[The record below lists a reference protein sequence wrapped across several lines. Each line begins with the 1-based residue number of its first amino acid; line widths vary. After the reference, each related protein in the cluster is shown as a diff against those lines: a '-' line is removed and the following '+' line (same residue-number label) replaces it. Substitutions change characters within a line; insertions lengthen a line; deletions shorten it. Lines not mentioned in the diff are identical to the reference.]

1 MAKIEVR
8 EKRRA
13 NRMHKKQRVLAK
25 AQDDALLEDDE
36 DLPET
41 QTLENGEE
49 EKKPTETIQKRFI
62 TYDDLGVDAPSMA
75 TSWEQLDEMQAAEE
89 LADQVREV
97 SWSARDLVTNI
108 LYSQMPADEKAGA
121 IKKVGDGFGK
131 RLKET
136 EKAKKSNDMDLLEVQ
151 AILARDSRHTS
162 VMQKIGVY
170 LSEWVSKSVSALPY
184 ESFAIP
190 ETRQFL
196 IDDATHVRQSLR
208 YAATMLSQD
217 NDESVT
223 ARTALPKIK
232 EAAKKFKVGSV
243 DDAGGAVFIEKDKE
257 GRWRAVMWP
266 SNNFIDTDEDIISE
280 SSHLEYV
287 DWVNKNMEVAP
298 VFLCHHIPGT
308 LRKSSVDFVGYENG
322 FLIMSAPLEEEEA
335 AGLLRAQAV
344 TDLGMSHGTFVLER
358 DPNDNRV
365 ITKYRMVEVSDLP
378 LDHAANPFTDL
389 EILSKEAKM
398 DTKAYLVQVLGSEE
412 KADSYMK
419 KAELKQ
425 KATREAG
432 VEEKGKKELPATTTP
447 TAVVVNNNNKATE
460 IPAEVLEA
468 VVKAVGEKFGMNEL
482 SEQFSALRDQAEKV
496 PVLEELVKSMNED
509 SNEALADLI
518 DPPVGATF
526 SWMTKRAS
534 QNKETVLK
542 QNDEKDKKLSES
554 SPELD
559 WLSKATNTKPI
570 AVAQEA

>member
-25 AQDDALLEDDE
+25 AQDNALLEDDE
-36 DLPET
+36 DLPGT

-49 EKKPTETIQKRFI
+49 DNQPVETIQKDYYNSAFQ
-62 TYDDLGVDAPSMA
+62 GP
-75 TSWEQLDEMQAAEE
+75 TSWDQLDEMQAAEE

-108 LYSQMPADEKAGA
+108 LYSQMPSDEKAGA

-131 RLKET
+131 RLKQT
-136 EKAKKSNDMDLLEVQ
+136 EQAKKSVDMDLLEVQ

-162 VMQKIGVY
+162 VLQKVGGW
-170 LSEWVSKSVSALPY
+170 LSEMVAKDISAIPD
-184 ESFAIP
+184 EKFAIP

-196 IDDATHVRQSLR
+196 IDDANHVRESLR
-208 YAATMLSQD
+208 HVIKSLSSD
-217 NDESVT
+217 NEHAERL
-223 ARTALPKIK
+223 ARTALLKIK
-232 EAAKKFKVGSV
+232 EAAKTFKVGSL
-243 DDAGGAVFIEKDKE
+243 DEAGGAVFVEKDKE

-280 SSHLEYV
+280 ASHLEYV

-389 EILSKEAKM
+389 ETLSKEAKM
-398 DTKAYLVQVLGSEE
+398 ETRAYLVQVLGSEE
-412 KADSYMK
+412 KADLYLK

-432 VEEKGKKELPATTTP
+432 VEEKGKKEIPATTTP
-447 TAVVVNNNNKATE
+447 TTLVVNNNSKATD

-496 PVLEELVKSMNED
+496 PVLEELVKSMSED

-534 QNKETVLK
+534 QNNETVLK
-542 QNDEKDKKLSES
+542 KDDEKDKKLSES